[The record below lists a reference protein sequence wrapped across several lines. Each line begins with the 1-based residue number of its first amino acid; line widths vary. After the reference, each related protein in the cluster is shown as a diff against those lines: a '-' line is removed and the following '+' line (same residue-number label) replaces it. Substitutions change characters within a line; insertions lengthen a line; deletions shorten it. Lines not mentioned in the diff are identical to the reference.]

1 VLSADSGAAAASGS
15 ITVLLGAQPVELVT
29 SVRAGKRL
37 VARAAFLDLRSRTR
51 RTTGS
56 VRCRAEVEGRRLRV
70 VTNAFKRG
78 LATCAWRV
86 PKAARGKTLTGV
98 VAVQVGDRAARR
110 LFVRRVG

>member
-1 VLSADSGAAAASGS
+1 
-15 ITVLLGAQPVELVT
+15 
-29 SVRAGKRL
+29 
-37 VARAAFLDLRSRTR
+37 
-51 RTTGS
+51 